1 MPFRRLKIKGV
12 SKETYDIL
20 KSKILAGEL
29 APGQRVDVALISH
42 ELGVSR
48 TPVNEALQTLSVQG
62 LIEIVPRK
70 GTFVPR
76 VTPRDVEDAFQLR
89 LALEAKAC
97 ELAAPVM
104 DASKTAALRKLNE
117 RLAQGNLDLFEH
129 LRTNQQFH
137 KLIVEYANNSML
149 LKFYLEV
156 QARMHFLE
164 VYFVLAKWQNTS
176 STVVDEHNEII
187 EALAANHPGSAQKL
201 MTDHIHS
208 AMMRLISVIQ
218 APKESNSQQPDP
230 QDDRMRTDPSLP
242 SSP

>member
-1 MPFRRLKIKGV
+1 MQLRRIKFKGV

-29 APGQRVDVALISH
+29 APGQRVDVALIST

-48 TPVNEALQTLSVQG
+48 TPVNEALQTLSSQG
-62 LIEIVPRK
+62 LIEIIPRK

-76 VTPRDVEDAFQLR
+76 VTPRDVEEAFQLR
-89 LALEAKAC
+89 LALEGKAC

-104 DASKTAALRKLNE
+104 DTAKTAALRKLNG
-117 RLAQGNLDLFEH
+117 RLAQGNDLFEH
-129 LRTNQQFH
+129 LNLNQQLH

-176 STVVDEHNEII
+176 SMVVHEHSEII
-187 EALAANHPGSAQKL
+187 DALAANSPGRAQKL
-201 MTDHIHS
+201 MTDHVHS
-208 AMMRLISVIQ
+208 AMMRLISVIE
-218 APKESNSQQPDP
+218 APKEPIRHSAPLDESLTANL
-230 QDDRMRTDPSLP
+230 SLP
-242 SSP
+242 SSS